1 MGKRN
6 LEALRQ
12 KHQSKFKKA
21 QTKKP
26 ADSQPS
32 FLSKWTTKEDQDIK
46 PSAGLQEAQ
55 GGAEENQAHPSGLSR
70 PKVVFPIDS
79 SSNEPSAVSSI
90 EDKNGYEAK
99 TSPQDQPVFSE
110 QLEGARQVKE
120 PLSLLS
126 QNLLELKQ
134 RELKRLISSL
144 ESLKAKK
151 QNQVLR
157 GNQASQPMSGLV
169 TEAKQTKLSPRISS
183 NELAREI
190 DKVEFKKKKL
200 GFFSKIWVMVLS
212 SLGIMAFLA
221 DAGRAWL
228 EMEKVKDKE
237 KAADISLMLDSYRK
251 DQDLKSDNRPEWI
264 AKKEEYQF
272 HISYDDVT
280 SLFSDFTSSV
290 PNLTKV
296 DEVVAKL
303 GKAESGRKTTNQNNL
318 IKTIDLNYSQAGTE
332 AKVSLSF
339 QSYFGPSETPK
350 LQSLKCAHL
359 SSAQLSNRNAQL
371 TRQDLA
377 GIENGKT
384 YQEIVSQLG
393 LPERLDWNGGILG
406 NATLSIYYR
415 LEDGQEAG
423 FSFENNKSQS
433 YQLTDS
439 SGLGNEA
446 GDAGAQ

>member
-12 KHQSKFKKA
+12 KHQSKFKKS

-26 ADSQPS
+26 ANSQPF
-32 FLSKWTTKEDQDIK
+32 FLSKWKTKGDQHIK
-46 PSAGLQEAQ
+46 SSTGLQEAQ
-55 GGAEENQAHPSGLSR
+55 GSPEENQARPSVSS
-70 PKVVFPIDS
+70 PSKVAFPIES

-90 EDKNGYEAK
+90 EDKNGYGAK
-99 TSPQDQPVFSE
+99 TSSQDQPVFSE
-110 QLEGARQVKE
+110 QLEGVQQVKE

-151 QNQVLR
+151 QNQVFR
-157 GNQASQPMSGLV
+157 GNQVSQSMSGLI

-200 GFFSKIWVMVLS
+200 GIFSKIWVVILFV
-212 SLGIMAFLA
+212 LGIIASMYDIVEQWKKNDDLK
-221 DAGRAWL
+221 R
-228 EMEKVKDKE
+228 MEE
-237 KAADISLMLDSYRK
+237 AAAISRMLDSYIK
-251 DQDLKSDNRPEWI
+251 DQDLKSANRPEWI
-264 AKKEEYQF
+264 AKKEKYQF

-290 PNLTKV
+290 PNLTTV

-303 GKAESGRKTTNQNNL
+303 GKAESGKEIDQDDP
-318 IKTIDLNYSQAGTE
+318 IKTIALDYSQGGTE

-339 QSYFGPSETPK
+339 KSHFGSSETPK
-350 LQSLKCAHL
+350 LQSLKCTHL
-359 SSAQLSNRNAQL
+359 SSAHLPNRNAQL
-371 TRQDLA
+371 TRQEFT
-377 GIENGKT
+377 GIEKGKT

-406 NATLSIYYR
+406 KATLSIYYR
-415 LEDGQEAG
+415 LADGQEVG
-423 FSFENNKSQS
+423 FSFENNNSQS
-433 YQLTDS
+433 YQLTES
-439 SGLGNEA
+439 SGLGSEA
-446 GDAGAQ
+446 GAAGAQ

>member
-26 ADSQPS
+26 ANSQSS
-32 FLSKWTTKEDQDIK
+32 FLSKWKTKEDQDIK
-46 PSAGLQEAQ
+46 PSAKLQEAQ
-55 GGAEENQAHPSGLSR
+55 EIPEENQARPSDLS
-70 PKVVFPIDS
+70 PSKAAFPIES

-90 EDKNGYEAK
+90 EVKTK
-99 TSPQDQPVFSE
+99 TSSQDQPVFPE
-110 QLEGARQVKE
+110 QLEGAQQVKE
-120 PLSLLS
+120 PLS
-126 QNLLELKQ
+126 QNLLEVEQ

-151 QNQVLR
+151 QNQVLG
-157 GNQASQPMSGLV
+157 GNQASQPVSGLV
-169 TEAKQTKLSPRISS
+169 ESKQTKLSPRISS
-183 NELAREI
+183 NELTREI
-190 DKVEFKKKKL
+190 DKVEFKKKKR
-200 GFFSKIWVMVLS
+200 GFFSKIWMMILFV
-212 SLGIMAFLA
+212 LGIIASMY
-221 DAGRAWL
+221 DIVEQWKKNDDIKR
-228 EMEKVKDKE
+228 MEE
-237 KAADISLMLDSYRK
+237 AAAISLMLDSYRK
-251 DQDLKSDNRPEWI
+251 DQDLKSANRPEWI

-290 PNLTKV
+290 PNLTTV

-303 GKAESGRKTTNQNNL
+303 GKAESGKEIDQDDP
-318 IKTIDLNYSQAGTE
+318 IKTIALDYSQAGTE

-339 QSYFGPSETPK
+339 KSHFGSSETPK

-359 SSAQLSNRNAQL
+359 SSAHLPNRNAQL
-371 TRQDLA
+371 TRQELA
-377 GIENGKT
+377 GIEKGKA
-384 YQEIVSQLG
+384 YQEIVNQLG
-393 LPERLDWNGGILG
+393 LPERLDWNGGIFG

-415 LEDGQEAG
+415 LEDGQEVG

-433 YQLTDS
+433 YQLTES

>member
-26 ADSQPS
+26 ANSQPS
-32 FLSKWTTKEDQDIK
+32 FLSKWKTKEDKHIK

-55 GGAEENQAHPSGLSR
+55 GRPEENQPRPSVSS
-70 PKVVFPIDS
+70 PSKVAFPIES
-79 SSNEPSAVSSI
+79 SSNELSAVSSI
-90 EDKNGYEAK
+90 EDKTGYGAK
-99 TSPQDQPVFSE
+99 PSPQDQPVFSE
-110 QLEGARQVKE
+110 QLEGAQQVKE

-151 QNQVLR
+151 QNQVLG
-157 GNQASQPMSGLV
+157 GNQASQPVSGLV
-169 TEAKQTKLSPRISS
+169 EPKQTKLSPRISS

-200 GFFSKIWVMVLS
+200 GIFSNIWVKVLS
-212 SLGIMAFLA
+212 SLGLMAFLA
-221 DAGRAWL
+221 NAGRAWL

-237 KAADISLMLDSYRK
+237 KAADISRMLDSYRK

-290 PNLTKV
+290 PNLTTF

-303 GKAESGRKTTNQNNL
+303 GKAESGKEMEQGDS
-318 IKTIDLNYSQAGTE
+318 IKTIALDYSQAGTE

-339 QSYFGPSETPK
+339 KSYFGPSETPK

-359 SSAQLSNRNAQL
+359 SSAHLPNRNAQL
-371 TRQDLA
+371 TRQELA
-377 GIENGKT
+377 GIEKGKT

-393 LPERLDWNGGILG
+393 LPERLDWNGGIFD

-415 LEDGQEAG
+415 LADGQEVG
-423 FSFENNKSQS
+423 FSFENNNSQS
-433 YQLTDS
+433 YQLTES

>member
-1 MGKRN
+1 M
-6 LEALRQ
+6 
-12 KHQSKFKKA
+12 
-21 QTKKP
+21 
-26 ADSQPS
+26 
-32 FLSKWTTKEDQDIK
+32 
-46 PSAGLQEAQ
+46 
-55 GGAEENQAHPSGLSR
+55 
-70 PKVVFPIDS
+70 
-79 SSNEPSAVSSI
+79 
-90 EDKNGYEAK
+90 
-99 TSPQDQPVFSE
+99 
-110 QLEGARQVKE
+110 KE

-144 ESLKAKK
+144 ESLKANK
-151 QNQVLR
+151 QNQILR

-190 DKVEFKKKKL
+190 DKVEFKKKKR

-212 SLGIMAFLA
+212 SLGIMTFLA
-221 DAGRAWL
+221 ETGMTWL

-237 KAADISLMLDSYRK
+237 KAADISFMLDSYGK

-272 HISYDDVT
+272 HITYDDIT

-303 GKAESGRKTTNQNNL
+303 GKAESGRETNQDNL

-339 QSYFGPSETPK
+339 KSYFGPSETPK
-350 LQSLKCAHL
+350 LQSLKSAHL
-359 SSAQLSNRNAQL
+359 SSAHLPNRNAQL
-371 TRQDLA
+371 TRQELA
-377 GIENGKT
+377 GIEKGKT

-393 LPERLDWNGGILG
+393 LPERLDWSGGILSYT
-406 NATLSIYYR
+406 TLSISYR
-415 LEDGQEAG
+415 LEDGQEVSY
-423 FSFENNKSQS
+423 SFEKDDTQS
-433 YQLTDS
+433 YRLKDS
-439 SGLGNEA
+439 SGLASEA
-446 GDAGAQ
+446 GEAGA

>member
-26 ADSQPS
+26 ANSQPS
-32 FLSKWTTKEDQDIK
+32 FLSKWKTKEDKHIK
-46 PSAGLQEAQ
+46 PSAGLKEVQ
-55 GGAEENQAHPSGLSR
+55 GGPKENHPR
-70 PKVVFPIDS
+70 PSVSPPSKAAFLIES
-79 SSNEPSAVSSI
+79 SSNEPSAVFSI
-90 EDKNGYEAK
+90 EDKTGYGTK
-99 TSPQDQPVFSE
+99 INYQDQPVFSE
-110 QLEGARQVKE
+110 QLEGAQQVKE

-151 QNQVLR
+151 QNQVHR
-157 GNQASQPMSGLV
+157 GNQASQPVSGLV
-169 TEAKQTKLSPRISS
+169 ESKQTKLSPRISS
-183 NELAREI
+183 NELTREI
-190 DKVEFKKKKL
+190 DKVEFKKKKR
-200 GFFSKIWVMVLS
+200 GFFSKIWMMVLS
-212 SLGIMAFLA
+212 SLGILTFLA
-221 DAGRAWL
+221 NAGRAWL

-272 HISYDDVT
+272 HITYDDVT

-290 PNLTKV
+290 PNLTTV

-303 GKAESGRKTTNQNNL
+303 GKAESGKEIDQDAP
-318 IKTIDLNYSQAGTE
+318 IKTIALDYSQAGTE

-339 QSYFGPSETPK
+339 KSHFGSSETPK
-350 LQSLKCAHL
+350 LQSLKCVHL
-359 SSAQLSNRNAQL
+359 SSAHLPNRNAQL
-371 TRQDLA
+371 THQELT
-377 GIENGKT
+377 GIEKGKT

-393 LPERLDWNGGILG
+393 LPERLDWNGRIFG

-415 LEDGQEAG
+415 LEDGQEVG

-433 YQLTDS
+433 YQLTES

>member
-26 ADSQPS
+26 ANSQSS
-32 FLSKWTTKEDQDIK
+32 FLSKWKTKEDKHIK
-46 PSAGLQEAQ
+46 PSAGLKEVQ
-55 GGAEENQAHPSGLSR
+55 GGPKENHPR
-70 PKVVFPIDS
+70 PSVSPPSKAAFPIES
-79 SSNEPSAVSSI
+79 SSNEPSAVFSI
-90 EDKNGYEAK
+90 EDKTGYGTK
-99 TSPQDQPVFSE
+99 INYQDQPVFSE
-110 QLEGARQVKE
+110 QLEGAQQVKE

-151 QNQVLR
+151 QNQILR
-157 GNQASQPMSGLV
+157 GNQDSQPVSGFV
-169 TEAKQTKLSPRISS
+169 TEPKQTKLSPRISS
-183 NELAREI
+183 NELTREV
-190 DKVEFKKKKL
+190 DKVEFKKKKR

-212 SLGIMAFLA
+212 SLGILTFLA
-221 DAGRAWL
+221 ETGKTWL

-251 DQDLKSDNRPEWI
+251 DQDLKSANRPEWI

-290 PNLTKV
+290 PNLTTV

-303 GKAESGRKTTNQNNL
+303 GKAESGRETNQDDL

-332 AKVSLSF
+332 AKVKLSF
-339 QSYFGPSETPK
+339 KSYLGPSETLK
-350 LQSLKCAHL
+350 LESLKCTHL
-359 SSAQLSNRNAQL
+359 SSAQLPNRNAQL
-371 TRQDLA
+371 TRQDLS
-377 GIENGKT
+377 GIEKGKT

-393 LPERLDWNGGILG
+393 LPERLDWHGGILSYT
-406 NATLSIYYR
+406 TLSISYR
-415 LEDGQEAG
+415 LEDGQEVS
-423 FSFENNKSQS
+423 FSFEKDDTQS
-433 YQLTDS
+433 YRLKDS
-439 SGLGNEA
+439 SGLGSEA
-446 GDAGAQ
+446 GDTGAQ

>member
-21 QTKKP
+21 QTKKS
-26 ADSQPS
+26 ADSQAS
-32 FLSKWTTKEDQDIK
+32 FLSKWKTKGDKHIK

-55 GGAEENQAHPSGLSR
+55 RGAEENQPRPSGSS
-70 PKVVFPIDS
+70 PSKVVFPIES
-79 SSNEPSAVSSI
+79 SSNELSDISSI
-90 EDKNGYEAK
+90 EDKNGYGAK
-99 TSPQDQPVFSE
+99 TSSQDQPVFSE
-110 QLEGARQVKE
+110 QLEGAQQVKE

-126 QNLLELKQ
+126 QNLLEVKQ
-134 RELKRLISSL
+134 RELKHLISSL
-144 ESLKAKK
+144 ESLKDKK
-151 QNQVLR
+151 QNQDLG
-157 GNQASQPMSGLV
+157 GNQASQPVSDLV
-169 TEAKQTKLSPRISS
+169 EPKQTKLSPRISS
-183 NELAREI
+183 NELTREI

-272 HISYDDVT
+272 HTSYDDVT

-290 PNLTKV
+290 PNLTTV

-303 GKAESGRKTTNQNNL
+303 GKAESGKEIDQDDP
-318 IKTIDLNYSQAGTE
+318 IKTIALDYSQAGTE

-339 QSYFGPSETPK
+339 KSHFGSSETPK

-359 SSAQLSNRNAQL
+359 SSAHLPNRNAQL
-371 TRQDLA
+371 TRQELT
-377 GIENGKT
+377 GIEKGKT

-393 LPERLDWNGGILG
+393 LPERLDWNGGIFG

-415 LEDGQEAG
+415 LEDGQEVG

-433 YQLTDS
+433 YQLTES
-439 SGLGNEA
+439 SGLGNKA

>member
-32 FLSKWTTKEDQDIK
+32 FLSKWKTKGDKHIK

-55 GGAEENQAHPSGLSR
+55 GGAEENQARSSVWSPS
-70 PKVVFPIDS
+70 KVVFPIES
-79 SSNEPSAVSSI
+79 SSNELSDISSI
-90 EDKNGYEAK
+90 EDKNGYGTK
-99 TSPQDQPVFSE
+99 INSQDQPVFSE
-110 QLEGARQVKE
+110 QLEGAQQVKE

-126 QNLLELKQ
+126 KNLLELKQ

-151 QNQVLR
+151 QNQLLR
-157 GNQASQPMSGLV
+157 GNQAIQPMSGLV

-200 GFFSKIWVMVLS
+200 GFFSKIWVKVLS

-251 DQDLKSDNRPEWI
+251 DQDLKSANRPEWI

-272 HISYDDVT
+272 HISYYDVT

-290 PNLTKV
+290 PNLTTV

-303 GKAESGRKTTNQNNL
+303 GKAESGKEIDQDDP
-318 IKTIDLNYSQAGTE
+318 IKTIALDYSQEGTG

-339 QSYFGPSETPK
+339 KSHFGSSETPK

-359 SSAQLSNRNAQL
+359 SSAHLPNRNAQL
-371 TRQDLA
+371 TRQELA
-377 GIENGKT
+377 GIEKGKT

-393 LPERLDWNGGILG
+393 LPERLDWNGGIFG

-415 LEDGQEAG
+415 LEGGQEVG

-433 YQLTDS
+433 YQLTES
-439 SGLGNEA
+439 SGLGSEA

>member
-21 QTKKP
+21 QTKKK
-26 ADSQPS
+26 ADNQPS
-32 FLSKWTTKEDQDIK
+32 FLSKWKTKEDQDIK
-46 PSAGLQEAQ
+46 PSARLKEAQ
-55 GGAEENQAHPSGLSR
+55 GGSKENQARPSVSS
-70 PKVVFPIDS
+70 PSKVAFPIES

-90 EDKNGYEAK
+90 EDKNGYGAK
-99 TSPQDQPVFSE
+99 TSSQDQPVFSE
-110 QLEGARQVKE
+110 QLAGAQQVKE

-151 QNQVLR
+151 QNQVFR
-157 GNQASQPMSGLV
+157 GNQASQSMSGLI

-200 GFFSKIWVMVLS
+200 GIFSKIWVMVLS
-212 SLGIMAFLA
+212 SLGILTFLA
-221 DAGRAWL
+221 EAGKTWL

-237 KAADISLMLDSYRK
+237 KAAAISRMLDSYGK

-272 HISYDDVT
+272 HITYDDIT

-290 PNLTKV
+290 PNLTTV

-303 GKAESGRKTTNQNNL
+303 GKAESGKEMEQDDL
-318 IKTIDLNYSQAGTE
+318 IKTIALDYSQAGTE
-332 AKVSLSF
+332 AKVNLSF
-339 QSYFGPSETPK
+339 KSYFGPSETPK

-359 SSAQLSNRNAQL
+359 SSAHLPNRNAQL
-371 TRQDLA
+371 TRQELA
-377 GIENGKT
+377 GIEKGKT

-393 LPERLDWNGGILG
+393 LPERLDWHGGILG

-415 LEDGQEAG
+415 LEDGQEVG
-423 FSFENNKSQS
+423 LSFENNKSQN
-433 YQLTDS
+433 YQLTES
-439 SGLGNEA
+439 SGLESEA
-446 GDAGAQ
+446 GAAGAQ

>member
-26 ADSQPS
+26 ANSQSS
-32 FLSKWTTKEDQDIK
+32 FLSKWKTKEDKHIK
-46 PSAGLQEAQ
+46 PSAGLKEVQ
-55 GGAEENQAHPSGLSR
+55 GGPKENHPR
-70 PKVVFPIDS
+70 PSVSSPSKAAFPIES

-90 EDKNGYEAK
+90 EDKTGYGTK
-99 TSPQDQPVFSE
+99 INYQDQPVFSE
-110 QLEGARQVKE
+110 QLEGAQQVKE
-120 PLSLLS
+120 PLS
-126 QNLLELKQ
+126 QNLLEVEQ

-151 QNQVLR
+151 QNQVLG
-157 GNQASQPMSGLV
+157 GNQASQPVSGLV
-169 TEAKQTKLSPRISS
+169 EPKQTKLSPRISS

-200 GFFSKIWVMVLS
+200 GFFSKIWVVILFV
-212 SLGIMAFLA
+212 LGIIASMYDIVEQWKKNA
-221 DAGRAWL
+221 DLKR
-228 EMEKVKDKE
+228 MEE
-237 KAADISLMLDSYRK
+237 AAAISRMLDSYGK
-251 DQDLKSDNRPEWI
+251 DQDLKSANRPEWI

-280 SLFSDFTSSV
+280 ALFSDFTSSV
-290 PNLTKV
+290 PNLTTV

-303 GKAESGRKTTNQNNL
+303 GKAESGKEIDQDDP
-318 IKTIDLNYSQAGTE
+318 IKTIALDYSQAGTE

-339 QSYFGPSETPK
+339 KSYFGSSETPK

-359 SSAQLSNRNAQL
+359 SSAHLPNRNAQL
-371 TRQDLA
+371 TRQELT
-377 GIENGKT
+377 GIEKGKT

-393 LPERLDWNGGILG
+393 LPERLDWNGGIFG
-406 NATLSIYYR
+406 NAALSIYYR
-415 LEDGQEAG
+415 LEDGQEVG

-433 YQLTDS
+433 YQLTES

-446 GDAGAQ
+446 GDAGAH

>member
-26 ADSQPS
+26 ANSQPS
-32 FLSKWTTKEDQDIK
+32 FLSKWKTKEDQDIK
-46 PSAGLQEAQ
+46 PSAKLKEAQ
-55 GGAEENQAHPSGLSR
+55 RGTEENQAHPSGLSR
-70 PKVVFPIDS
+70 PTVVFPIES

-90 EDKNGYEAK
+90 EDKNGYGAK
-99 TSPQDQPVFSE
+99 TSSQDQPVFSE
-110 QLEGARQVKE
+110 QLEGAQQVKE

-126 QNLLELKQ
+126 QNLLEVKQ
-134 RELKRLISSL
+134 RELKHLISSL

-151 QNQVLR
+151 QNQILR
-157 GNQASQPMSGLV
+157 GNQTSQPMSGLV
-169 TEAKQTKLSPRISS
+169 MEAKQTKLSPRINS

-212 SLGIMAFLA
+212 SLGIMTFLA
-221 DAGRAWL
+221 ETGITWL

-272 HISYDDVT
+272 HITYDDIT
-280 SLFSDFTSSV
+280 SLFSDFTLSV

-303 GKAESGRKTTNQNNL
+303 GKAESGKEIDQDDP
-318 IKTIDLNYSQAGTE
+318 IKTIALDYSQVGTE
-332 AKVSLSF
+332 AKVSVSF
-339 QSYFGPSETPK
+339 KSHFGSSETPK
-350 LQSLKCAHL
+350 LQSLKCTHL
-359 SSAQLSNRNAQL
+359 SSAQLPNRNAQL
-371 TRQDLA
+371 TRQDLS

-415 LEDGQEAG
+415 LEDGQEVG

-433 YQLTDS
+433 YQLTES
-439 SGLGNEA
+439 SGLESEA
-446 GDAGAQ
+446 GEAGA

>member
-26 ADSQPS
+26 ASSQPS
-32 FLSKWTTKEDQDIK
+32 FLSKWKTKGDKHIK

-55 GGAEENQAHPSGLSR
+55 GGAEENQTRPSGSS
-70 PKVVFPIDS
+70 PSKVVFPIES
-79 SSNEPSAVSSI
+79 SSNESSAVSSI
-90 EDKNGYEAK
+90 EDKTGYGAK
-99 TSPQDQPVFSE
+99 PSSQDQPVFSE
-110 QLEGARQVKE
+110 QLEGAQQVKE

-151 QNQVLR
+151 QNQILR
-157 GNQASQPMSGLV
+157 GNQASQPISGLV
-169 TEAKQTKLSPRISS
+169 EPKQAKLSPRKSA

-212 SLGIMAFLA
+212 SLGIMTFLA
-221 DAGRAWL
+221 ETGMTWL

-272 HISYDDVT
+272 HISYDDIT

-303 GKAESGRKTTNQNNL
+303 GKAESGRETNQDDL
-318 IKTIDLNYSQAGTE
+318 IKTIDLNYSQAGIE
-332 AKVSLSF
+332 AKVNLSF
-339 QSYFGPSETPK
+339 KSYLGPSETFK
-350 LQSLKCAHL
+350 LESLKCTHL
-359 SSAQLSNRNAQL
+359 SSTQLPNRNAQL
-371 TRQDLA
+371 TRQELA
-377 GIENGKT
+377 GIEKGKT

-415 LEDGQEAG
+415 LEDGTEIG

-433 YQLTDS
+433 YQLTES

-446 GDAGAQ
+446 RDAGAH

>member
-26 ADSQPS
+26 ANSQPS
-32 FLSKWTTKEDQDIK
+32 FLSKWKTKEDKHIK
-46 PSAGLQEAQ
+46 PSAGLKEVQ
-55 GGAEENQAHPSGLSR
+55 GGPKENHPR
-70 PKVVFPIDS
+70 PSVSPPSKAAFPIES
-79 SSNEPSAVSSI
+79 SSNELSAVSSI
-90 EDKNGYEAK
+90 EDKTGYGAK
-99 TSPQDQPVFSE
+99 PSPQDQPVFSE
-110 QLEGARQVKE
+110 QLEGAQQVKE

-144 ESLKAKK
+144 ESLKANK
-151 QNQVLR
+151 QNQVLG
-157 GNQASQPMSGLV
+157 GNQASQPVSGLV
-169 TEAKQTKLSPRISS
+169 EPKQTKLSPRISA

-200 GFFSKIWVMVLS
+200 GIFSKIRVMLLS

-221 DAGRAWL
+221 QTGKTWL
-228 EMEKVKDKE
+228 EMEKARDKE
-237 KAADISLMLDSYRK
+237 KAAAISRMLDSYGK
-251 DQDLKSDNRPEWI
+251 NQDLKSANRPEWI

-290 PNLTKV
+290 PNLTTV

-303 GKAESGRKTTNQNNL
+303 GKAESGRETNQDDL

-332 AKVSLSF
+332 AKVNLSF
-339 QSYFGPSETPK
+339 KSYLGPSETLK
-350 LQSLKCAHL
+350 LESLKCTHL
-359 SSAQLSNRNAQL
+359 SSAHLPNRNAQL
-371 TRQDLA
+371 TRQELA
-377 GIENGKT
+377 GIEKGKT

-415 LEDGQEAG
+415 LEDGQEVG

-433 YQLTDS
+433 YQLTES

-446 GDAGAQ
+446 GDAGAH

>member
-21 QTKKP
+21 QTKKK
-26 ADSQPS
+26 ADNQPS
-32 FLSKWTTKEDQDIK
+32 FLSKWKTKEDQDIK
-46 PSAGLQEAQ
+46 PSARLKEAQ
-55 GGAEENQAHPSGLSR
+55 GGSKENQARPSVSS
-70 PKVVFPIDS
+70 PSKAAFPIES
-79 SSNEPSAVSSI
+79 SSNELSAVFSI
-90 EDKNGYEAK
+90 EVKTK
-99 TSPQDQPVFSE
+99 TSSQDQPVFPE
-110 QLEGARQVKE
+110 QLEGAQQVKE
-120 PLSLLS
+120 PLS
-126 QNLLELKQ
+126 QNLLEVEQ

-151 QNQVLR
+151 QNQVLG
-157 GNQASQPMSGLV
+157 GNQASQPMSSLV
-169 TEAKQTKLSPRISS
+169 IEPKQTKLSPRISS

-212 SLGIMAFLA
+212 SLGILTFLA
-221 DAGRAWL
+221 EAGKTWL

-237 KAADISLMLDSYRK
+237 KAAAISRMLDSYGK

-290 PNLTKV
+290 PNLTTV

-303 GKAESGRKTTNQNNL
+303 GKAESGKEMEQDDL
-318 IKTIDLNYSQAGTE
+318 IKTIALDYSQAGTE
-332 AKVSLSF
+332 AKVKLSF
-339 QSYFGPSETPK
+339 KSYLGPSETLK
-350 LQSLKCAHL
+350 LESLKCTHL
-359 SSAQLSNRNAQL
+359 SSAHLPNRNAQL
-371 TRQDLA
+371 TRQDLS
-377 GIENGKT
+377 GIEKGKT

-393 LPERLDWNGGILG
+393 LPERLDWNGGIFG

-415 LEDGQEAG
+415 LEDGQEVG

>member
-12 KHQSKFKKA
+12 KHQSKFKKS

-26 ADSQPS
+26 ANSQPF
-32 FLSKWTTKEDQDIK
+32 FLSKWKTKGDQHIK
-46 PSAGLQEAQ
+46 SSTGLQEAQ
-55 GGAEENQAHPSGLSR
+55 GSPEENQARPSVSS
-70 PKVVFPIDS
+70 PSKVAFPIES

-90 EDKNGYEAK
+90 EDKNGYGAK
-99 TSPQDQPVFSE
+99 TSSQDQPVFSE
-110 QLEGARQVKE
+110 QLEGVQQVKE

-151 QNQVLR
+151 QNQVFR
-157 GNQASQPMSGLV
+157 GNQVSQSMSGLI

-200 GFFSKIWVMVLS
+200 GIFSKIWMVILFV
-212 SLGIMAFLA
+212 LGIIASMYSIVEQWKKNA
-221 DAGRAWL
+221 DLKR
-228 EMEKVKDKE
+228 MEE
-237 KAADISLMLDSYRK
+237 AAAISRMLDSYGK

-272 HISYDDVT
+272 HITYDDIT

-303 GKAESGRKTTNQNNL
+303 GKAESGRETNQDDL

-332 AKVSLSF
+332 AKVNLSF
-339 QSYFGPSETPK
+339 KSYLGPSETLK
-350 LQSLKCAHL
+350 LESLKCTHL
-359 SSAQLSNRNAQL
+359 SSAQLPNRNAQL
-371 TRQDLA
+371 TRQDLS
-377 GIENGKT
+377 GIEKGKT

-393 LPERLDWNGGILG
+393 LPERLDWHGGILSYT
-406 NATLSIYYR
+406 TLSISYR
-415 LEDGQEAG
+415 LEDGQEVS
-423 FSFENNKSQS
+423 FSFENNKSQN
-433 YQLTDS
+433 YQLTES
-439 SGLGNEA
+439 SGLESEA
-446 GDAGAQ
+446 GAAGTQ

>member
-26 ADSQPS
+26 ANSQPS
-32 FLSKWTTKEDQDIK
+32 FLSKWKTKEDKHIK

-55 GGAEENQAHPSGLSR
+55 GRPEENQPRPSVSS
-70 PKVVFPIDS
+70 PSKVAFPIES
-79 SSNEPSAVSSI
+79 SSNELSAVSSI
-90 EDKNGYEAK
+90 EDKTGYGAK
-99 TSPQDQPVFSE
+99 PSPQDQPVFSE
-110 QLEGARQVKE
+110 QLEGAQQVKE

-151 QNQVLR
+151 QNQVLG
-157 GNQASQPMSGLV
+157 GNQAIQPVSGLV
-169 TEAKQTKLSPRISS
+169 EPKQTKLSPRISS

-200 GFFSKIWVMVLS
+200 GIFSKIWVVILFV
-212 SLGIMAFLA
+212 LGIIASMYDIVEQWKKNDDLK
-221 DAGRAWL
+221 R
-228 EMEKVKDKE
+228 MEE
-237 KAADISLMLDSYRK
+237 AAAISRMLDSYIK
-251 DQDLKSDNRPEWI
+251 DQDLKSANRPEWI
-264 AKKEEYQF
+264 AKKEKYQF

-290 PNLTKV
+290 PNLTTV

-303 GKAESGRKTTNQNNL
+303 GKAESGKEIDQDDP
-318 IKTIDLNYSQAGTE
+318 IKTIDLDYSQAGTE

-339 QSYFGPSETPK
+339 KSHFGSSETPK

-359 SSAQLSNRNAQL
+359 SSAHLPNRNAQL
-371 TRQDLA
+371 TRQELT
-377 GIENGKT
+377 GIEKGKT

-393 LPERLDWNGGILG
+393 LPERLDWNGGIFG

-415 LEDGQEAG
+415 LEDGQEVG

-433 YQLTDS
+433 YQLTES

-446 GDAGAQ
+446 GDTGAQ

>member
-26 ADSQPS
+26 ANNQLS
-32 FLSKWTTKEDQDIK
+32 FLSKWKSKGDQDIK
-46 PSAGLQEAQ
+46 PSAGLKEAQ
-55 GGAEENQAHPSGLSR
+55 GGPKENQSR
-70 PKVVFPIDS
+70 PSVSSPSKAAFPIES

-90 EDKNGYEAK
+90 EDKTGYGAK
-99 TSPQDQPVFSE
+99 TSSQDQLVFSE
-110 QLEGARQVKE
+110 RLEGAQQVKE

-126 QNLLELKQ
+126 QNLLEVKQ
-134 RELKRLISSL
+134 RELKHLISSL

-151 QNQVLR
+151 QNQILG
-157 GNQASQPMSGLV
+157 GNQASQPVSGFV
-169 TEAKQTKLSPRISS
+169 EPKQTKLSPRISS

-200 GFFSKIWVMVLS
+200 GFFSKIWVKVLS

-221 DAGRAWL
+221 NAGITWL

-237 KAADISLMLDSYRK
+237 KAADISFMLDSYGK
-251 DQDLKSDNRPEWI
+251 DQDLKSANRPEWI

-272 HISYDDVT
+272 HITYDDIT

-303 GKAESGRKTTNQNNL
+303 GKAESGRETNQDDL

-332 AKVSLSF
+332 AKVNLSF
-339 QSYFGPSETPK
+339 KSYLGPSETLK
-350 LQSLKCAHL
+350 LESLKCTHL
-359 SSAQLSNRNAQL
+359 SSAQLPNRNAQL
-371 TRQDLA
+371 TRQDLS
-377 GIENGKT
+377 GIEKGKT

-393 LPERLDWNGGILG
+393 LPERLDWHGGILSYT
-406 NATLSIYYR
+406 TLSISYR
-415 LEDGQEAG
+415 LEDGQEVS
-423 FSFENNKSQS
+423 FSFEKDDTQS
-433 YQLTDS
+433 YRLKDS

>member
-26 ADSQPS
+26 ANSQSS
-32 FLSKWTTKEDQDIK
+32 FLSKWKTKEDQYIK
-46 PSAGLQEAQ
+46 PSAKLQEAQ
-55 GGAEENQAHPSGLSR
+55 RGAEENQPRPSGSS
-70 PKVVFPIDS
+70 PSKVVFPIES
-79 SSNEPSAVSSI
+79 SSNELSDISSI
-90 EDKNGYEAK
+90 EDKTGYGAK
-99 TSPQDQPVFSE
+99 PSSQDQPVFSE
-110 QLEGARQVKE
+110 QLEGAQQVKE

-126 QNLLELKQ
+126 PHLLELKQ

-183 NELAREI
+183 NELARET
-190 DKVEFKKKKL
+190 DKVEFRKKKR
-200 GFFSKIWVMVLS
+200 GIFSKIRVMLLS
-212 SLGIMAFLA
+212 SLGIIASMYSIVEQWKKN
-221 DAGRAWL
+221 DDIKR
-228 EMEKVKDKE
+228 MEE
-237 KAADISLMLDSYRK
+237 AAAISRMLDSYGK

-272 HISYDDVT
+272 HITYDDIT

-303 GKAESGRKTTNQNNL
+303 GKAESGRETNQDDL

-332 AKVSLSF
+332 AKVNLSF
-339 QSYFGPSETPK
+339 KSYLGPSETLK
-350 LQSLKCAHL
+350 LESLKCTHL
-359 SSAQLSNRNAQL
+359 SSAQLPNRNAQL
-371 TRQDLA
+371 TRQDLS
-377 GIENGKT
+377 GIEKGKT

-393 LPERLDWNGGILG
+393 LPERLDWHGGILSYT
-406 NATLSIYYR
+406 TLSISYR
-415 LEDGQEAG
+415 LEDGQEVS
-423 FSFENNKSQS
+423 FSFEKDDTQS
-433 YQLTDS
+433 YRLKDS
-439 SGLGNEA
+439 SGLASEA
-446 GDAGAQ
+446 GDAGAR

>member
-26 ADSQPS
+26 ANSQSS
-32 FLSKWTTKEDQDIK
+32 FLSKWKTKEDKHIK
-46 PSAGLQEAQ
+46 PSAGLKEVQ
-55 GGAEENQAHPSGLSR
+55 GGPKENHPR
-70 PKVVFPIDS
+70 PSVSSPSKVVFPIES
-79 SSNEPSAVSSI
+79 SGNEPSAVSSI
-90 EDKNGYEAK
+90 EDKTGYGAK
-99 TSPQDQPVFSE
+99 PSPQDQSVFSE
-110 QLEGARQVKE
+110 QLAGAQQVKE

-151 QNQVLR
+151 QNQVLG
-157 GNQASQPMSGLV
+157 GNQASQPVSGLV
-169 TEAKQTKLSPRISS
+169 EPKQTKLSPRISS

-200 GFFSKIWVMVLS
+200 GIFSKIRVMLLS

-221 DAGRAWL
+221 QTGKTWL

-237 KAADISLMLDSYRK
+237 KAAAISRMLDSYMK

-290 PNLTKV
+290 PNLTTV

-303 GKAESGRKTTNQNNL
+303 GKAESGKEMEQDDL
-318 IKTIDLNYSQAGTE
+318 IKTIALDYSQAGTE

-339 QSYFGPSETPK
+339 KSHFGSSETPK

-359 SSAQLSNRNAQL
+359 SSAHLPNRNSQL
-371 TRQDLA
+371 TRQELA
-377 GIENGKT
+377 GIEKGKT

-415 LEDGQEAG
+415 LEDGQEVG

>member
-26 ADSQPS
+26 ANIQPS
-32 FLSKWTTKEDQDIK
+32 FLSKWKTKEEQDIK

-55 GGAEENQAHPSGLSR
+55 GGAEENQARPSVSSR

-90 EDKNGYEAK
+90 ENKNGYEAK

-110 QLEGARQVKE
+110 QLEGAQQVKE

-151 QNQVLR
+151 QNQVLG
-157 GNQASQPMSGLV
+157 GNQASQPVSGLV
-169 TEAKQTKLSPRISS
+169 EPKQTKLSPRISS

-200 GFFSKIWVMVLS
+200 GIFSKIWVVILFV
-212 SLGIMAFLA
+212 LGIIASMYDIVEQWKKNDDLK
-221 DAGRAWL
+221 R
-228 EMEKVKDKE
+228 MEE
-237 KAADISLMLDSYRK
+237 AAAISRMLDSYIK
-251 DQDLKSDNRPEWI
+251 DQDLKSANRPEWI
-264 AKKEEYQF
+264 AKKEKYQF

-290 PNLTKV
+290 PNLTTV

-303 GKAESGRKTTNQNNL
+303 GKAESGKEIDQDDP
-318 IKTIDLNYSQAGTE
+318 IKTIDLDYSQAGTE

-339 QSYFGPSETPK
+339 KSHFGSSETPK

-359 SSAQLSNRNAQL
+359 SSAHLPNRNAQL
-371 TRQDLA
+371 TRQELT
-377 GIENGKT
+377 GIEKGKT

-393 LPERLDWNGGILG
+393 LPERLDWNGGIFG

-415 LEDGQEAG
+415 LEDGQEVG

-433 YQLTDS
+433 YQLTES

-446 GDAGAQ
+446 GDTGAQ

>member
-26 ADSQPS
+26 ANSQSS
-32 FLSKWTTKEDQDIK
+32 FLSKWKTKEDKHIK
-46 PSAGLQEAQ
+46 PSAGLKEVQ
-55 GGAEENQAHPSGLSR
+55 GGPKENHPR
-70 PKVVFPIDS
+70 PSVSSPSKVVFPIES
-79 SSNEPSAVSSI
+79 SGNEPSAVSSI
-90 EDKNGYEAK
+90 EDKTGYGAK
-99 TSPQDQPVFSE
+99 PSSQDQPVFSE
-110 QLEGARQVKE
+110 QLEGAQQVKE

-151 QNQVLR
+151 QNQVLG
-157 GNQASQPMSGLV
+157 GNQASQPVSGLV
-169 TEAKQTKLSPRISS
+169 EPKQTKLSPRISS

-200 GFFSKIWVMVLS
+200 GIFSKIWVVILFV
-212 SLGIMAFLA
+212 LGIIASMYDIVEQWKKNDDLK
-221 DAGRAWL
+221 R
-228 EMEKVKDKE
+228 MEE
-237 KAADISLMLDSYRK
+237 AAAISRMLDSYIK
-251 DQDLKSDNRPEWI
+251 DQDLKSANRPEWI
-264 AKKEEYQF
+264 AKKEKYQF

-290 PNLTKV
+290 PNLTTV

-303 GKAESGRKTTNQNNL
+303 GKAESGKEIDQDDP
-318 IKTIDLNYSQAGTE
+318 IKTIDLDYSQAGTE

-339 QSYFGPSETPK
+339 KSHFGSSETPK

-359 SSAQLSNRNAQL
+359 SSAHLPNRNAQL
-371 TRQDLA
+371 TRQELT
-377 GIENGKT
+377 GIEKGKT

-393 LPERLDWNGGILG
+393 LPERLDWNGGIFG

-415 LEDGQEAG
+415 LEDGQEVG

-433 YQLTDS
+433 YQLTES

-446 GDAGAQ
+446 GDTGAQ

>member
-26 ADSQPS
+26 ANSQSS
-32 FLSKWTTKEDQDIK
+32 FLSKWKTKEDQYIK
-46 PSAGLQEAQ
+46 PSAKLQEAQ
-55 GGAEENQAHPSGLSR
+55 RGAEENQPRPSGSS
-70 PKVVFPIDS
+70 PSKVVFPIES
-79 SSNEPSAVSSI
+79 SSNELSDISSI
-90 EDKNGYEAK
+90 EDKTGYGAK
-99 TSPQDQPVFSE
+99 PSSQDQPVFSE
-110 QLEGARQVKE
+110 QLEGAQQVKE

-183 NELAREI
+183 NELARET
-190 DKVEFKKKKL
+190 DKVEFRKKKR
-200 GFFSKIWVMVLS
+200 GIFSKIRVMLLS
-212 SLGIMAFLA
+212 SLGIIASMYSIVEQWKKN
-221 DAGRAWL
+221 DDIKR
-228 EMEKVKDKE
+228 MEE
-237 KAADISLMLDSYRK
+237 AAAISRMLDSYGK

-272 HISYDDVT
+272 HITYDDIT

-303 GKAESGRKTTNQNNL
+303 GKAESGRETNQDDL

-332 AKVSLSF
+332 AKVNLSF
-339 QSYFGPSETPK
+339 KSYLGPSETLK
-350 LQSLKCAHL
+350 LESLKCTHL
-359 SSAQLSNRNAQL
+359 SSAQLPNRNTQL
-371 TRQDLA
+371 TRQDLS
-377 GIENGKT
+377 GIEKGKT

-393 LPERLDWNGGILG
+393 LPERLDWHGGILSYT
-406 NATLSIYYR
+406 TLSISYR
-415 LEDGQEAG
+415 LEDGQEVS
-423 FSFENNKSQS
+423 FSFEKDDTQS
-433 YQLTDS
+433 YRLKDS
-439 SGLGNEA
+439 SGLASEA
-446 GDAGAQ
+446 GEASAQ

>member
-26 ADSQPS
+26 ANSQSS
-32 FLSKWTTKEDQDIK
+32 FLSKWKTKEDQYIK
-46 PSAGLQEAQ
+46 PSAKLQEAQ
-55 GGAEENQAHPSGLSR
+55 RGAEENQPRPSGSS
-70 PKVVFPIDS
+70 PSKVVFPIES
-79 SSNEPSAVSSI
+79 SSNELSDISSI
-90 EDKNGYEAK
+90 EDKTGYGAK
-99 TSPQDQPVFSE
+99 PSSQDQPVFSE
-110 QLEGARQVKE
+110 QLEGAQQVKE

-126 QNLLELKQ
+126 QNLLEVKQ
-134 RELKRLISSL
+134 RELKHLISSL
-144 ESLKAKK
+144 ESLKDKK
-151 QNQVLR
+151 QNQDLG
-157 GNQASQPMSGLV
+157 GNQASQSVSGFV
-169 TEAKQTKLSPRISS
+169 EPKQTKLSPRIGS

-200 GFFSKIWVMVLS
+200 GIFSKIRVILLS

-221 DAGRAWL
+221 QTGKTWL
-228 EMEKVKDKE
+228 EMEKARDKE
-237 KAADISLMLDSYRK
+237 KAAAISRMLDSYGK
-251 DQDLKSDNRPEWI
+251 NQDLKSANRPEWI

-272 HISYDDVT
+272 HVTYDDIT

-303 GKAESGRKTTNQNNL
+303 GKAESGRETNQDDL
-318 IKTIDLNYSQAGTE
+318 IKTIDLNYSQEGTE
-332 AKVSLSF
+332 AKVNLSF
-339 QSYFGPSETPK
+339 KSYLGPSETPK
-350 LQSLKCAHL
+350 LESLKCTHL
-359 SSAQLSNRNAQL
+359 SSTQLPNRNAQL
-371 TRQDLA
+371 TRQELT
-377 GIENGKT
+377 GIEKGRT

-415 LEDGQEAG
+415 LEDGQEVG
-423 FSFENNKSQS
+423 FSFKNKNSQS
-433 YQLTDS
+433 YQLTER

>member
-26 ADSQPS
+26 ANSQSS
-32 FLSKWTTKEDQDIK
+32 FLSKWKTKEDKHIK
-46 PSAGLQEAQ
+46 PSAGLKEVQ
-55 GGAEENQAHPSGLSR
+55 GGPKENHPR
-70 PKVVFPIDS
+70 PSVSSPSKVAFPIES
-79 SSNEPSAVSSI
+79 SSNELSAVSSI
-90 EDKNGYEAK
+90 EDKTGYGAK
-99 TSPQDQPVFSE
+99 PSPQDQPVFSE
-110 QLEGARQVKE
+110 QLEGAQQVKE

-151 QNQVLR
+151 QNQVLG
-157 GNQASQPMSGLV
+157 GNQASQPVSGLV
-169 TEAKQTKLSPRISS
+169 EPKQTKLSPRISS

-200 GFFSKIWVMVLS
+200 GIFSKIWVVILFV
-212 SLGIMAFLA
+212 LGIIASMYDIVEQWKKNDDLK
-221 DAGRAWL
+221 R
-228 EMEKVKDKE
+228 MEE
-237 KAADISLMLDSYRK
+237 AAAISRMLDSYIK
-251 DQDLKSDNRPEWI
+251 DQDLKSANRPEWI
-264 AKKEEYQF
+264 AKKEKYQF

-290 PNLTKV
+290 PNLTTV

-303 GKAESGRKTTNQNNL
+303 GKAESGKEIDQDDP
-318 IKTIDLNYSQAGTE
+318 IKTIDLDYSQAGTE

-339 QSYFGPSETPK
+339 KSHFGSSETPK

-359 SSAQLSNRNAQL
+359 SSAHLPNRNAQL
-371 TRQDLA
+371 TRQELT
-377 GIENGKT
+377 GIEKGKT

-393 LPERLDWNGGILG
+393 LPERLDWNGGIFG

-415 LEDGQEAG
+415 LEDGQEVG

-433 YQLTDS
+433 YQLTES

-446 GDAGAQ
+446 GDTGAQ

>member
-26 ADSQPS
+26 ANIQPS
-32 FLSKWTTKEDQDIK
+32 FLSKWKTKEEQDIK

-55 GGAEENQAHPSGLSR
+55 GGAEENQARPSVSSR

-90 EDKNGYEAK
+90 ENKNGYEAK
-99 TSPQDQPVFSE
+99 TSPQDQPVSSE
-110 QLEGARQVKE
+110 QLAGVQQVKE

-151 QNQVLR
+151 QNQLLR
-157 GNQASQPMSGLV
+157 GNQAIQPMSGLV

-190 DKVEFKKKKL
+190 DKVEFKKKKR
-200 GFFSKIWVMVLS
+200 GIFSKIWVAILFV
-212 SLGIMAFLA
+212 LGIIASKYDIVEQWKKNDDLK
-221 DAGRAWL
+221 R
-228 EMEKVKDKE
+228 MEE
-237 KAADISLMLDSYRK
+237 AAAISRMLDSYDK
-251 DQDLKSDNRPEWI
+251 NQDLKSANRPEWI

-272 HISYDDVT
+272 HITYDDVT

-303 GKAESGRKTTNQNNL
+303 GKAESGRETNQDDL
-318 IKTIDLNYSQAGTE
+318 IKTTDLNYSQAGTE
-332 AKVSLSF
+332 AKVNLSF
-339 QSYFGPSETPK
+339 KSYLGPSETLK
-350 LQSLKCAHL
+350 LESLKCTHL
-359 SSAQLSNRNAQL
+359 SSAQLPNRNAQL
-371 TRQDLA
+371 TRQDLS
-377 GIENGKT
+377 GIEKGKT

-393 LPERLDWNGGILG
+393 LPERLDWHGGILSYT
-406 NATLSIYYR
+406 TLSISYR
-415 LEDGQEAG
+415 LEDGQEVS
-423 FSFENNKSQS
+423 FSFEKDDTQS
-433 YQLTDS
+433 YRLKDS
-439 SGLGNEA
+439 SGLASEA
-446 GDAGAQ
+446 GAAGTQ

>member
-21 QTKKP
+21 QTKKK
-26 ADSQPS
+26 ADNQPS
-32 FLSKWTTKEDQDIK
+32 FLSKWKTKEDQDIK
-46 PSAGLQEAQ
+46 PSARLKEAQ
-55 GGAEENQAHPSGLSR
+55 GGSKENQARPSVSS
-70 PKVVFPIDS
+70 PSKVAFPIES
-79 SSNEPSAVSSI
+79 SSNELSAVSSI
-90 EDKNGYEAK
+90 EDKTGYGAK
-99 TSPQDQPVFSE
+99 PSPQDQPVFSE
-110 QLEGARQVKE
+110 QLEGAQQVKE

-126 QNLLELKQ
+126 QNLLEVEQ

-151 QNQVLR
+151 QNQVLG
-157 GNQASQPMSGLV
+157 GNQASQPVSGLV
-169 TEAKQTKLSPRISS
+169 EPKQTKLSPRISS
-183 NELAREI
+183 NELTREV

-212 SLGIMAFLA
+212 SLGILTFLA
-221 DAGRAWL
+221 EAGKTWL

-251 DQDLKSDNRPEWI
+251 DQDLKSANRPEWI

-290 PNLTKV
+290 PNLTTV

-303 GKAESGRKTTNQNNL
+303 GKAESGKEIDQDDP
-318 IKTIDLNYSQAGTE
+318 IKTIALDYSQAGTE

-339 QSYFGPSETPK
+339 KSHFGSSETPK

-359 SSAQLSNRNAQL
+359 SSAHLPNRNAQL
-371 TRQDLA
+371 TRQELA
-377 GIENGKT
+377 GIEKGKA
-384 YQEIVSQLG
+384 YQEIVNQLG
-393 LPERLDWNGGILG
+393 LPERLDWNGGIFG

-415 LEDGQEAG
+415 LEDGQEVG

-433 YQLTDS
+433 YQLTES

>member
-26 ADSQPS
+26 ANSQSS
-32 FLSKWTTKEDQDIK
+32 FLSKWKTKEDKHIK
-46 PSAGLQEAQ
+46 SSTGLQEAQ
-55 GGAEENQAHPSGLSR
+55 GSPEENQARPSVSS
-70 PKVVFPIDS
+70 PSKVAFPIES
-79 SSNEPSAVSSI
+79 SSNESSAVSSI
-90 EDKNGYEAK
+90 EDKTGYEAK
-99 TSPQDQPVFSE
+99 PNSQDQPVFSE
-110 QLEGARQVKE
+110 QLEGAQQGKE

-151 QNQVLR
+151 QNQDLG
-157 GNQASQPMSGLV
+157 GNQASQPMSSLV
-169 TEAKQTKLSPRISS
+169 IEPKQTKLSPRISS

-200 GFFSKIWVMVLS
+200 GFFSKIWMVILFV
-212 SLGIMAFLA
+212 LGIIASMYSIVEQWKKNA
-221 DAGRAWL
+221 DLKR
-228 EMEKVKDKE
+228 MEE
-237 KAADISLMLDSYRK
+237 AAAISRMLDSYGK

-272 HISYDDVT
+272 HITYDDIT

-303 GKAESGRKTTNQNNL
+303 GKAESGKEMEQGDP
-318 IKTIDLNYSQAGTE
+318 IKTITLDYSQAGTE

-339 QSYFGPSETPK
+339 KSYFGSSETPK
-350 LQSLKCAHL
+350 LQSLKSAHL
-359 SSAQLSNRNAQL
+359 SSAHLPNRNAQL
-371 TRQDLA
+371 TRQELT
-377 GIENGKT
+377 GIEKGKT

-415 LEDGQEAG
+415 LEDGQEVG
-423 FSFENNKSQS
+423 FSFENNKSQN
-433 YQLTDS
+433 YQLTER

>member
-26 ADSQPS
+26 ANSQPS
-32 FLSKWTTKEDQDIK
+32 FLSKWKVKEGQDIK
-46 PSAGLQEAQ
+46 PSAELQEAQ
-55 GGAEENQAHPSGLSR
+55 GGAEENQARPSVSSR

-90 EDKNGYEAK
+90 ENKNGYEAK

-110 QLEGARQVKE
+110 QLAGVQQVKE

-151 QNQVLR
+151 QNQVFR
-157 GNQASQPMSGLV
+157 GNQTSQPMSGLV
-169 TEAKQTKLSPRISS
+169 TEVKQTKLSPRISS

-190 DKVEFKKKKL
+190 DKVEFKKKKT
-200 GFFSKIWVMVLS
+200 GIFSRIWMMVLS
-212 SLGIMAFLA
+212 SLGIMTFLA
-221 DAGRAWL
+221 NAGITWL

-237 KAADISLMLDSYRK
+237 KAADISLMLNSYRK
-251 DQDLKSDNRPEWI
+251 DQNLKSANRPEWI

-272 HISYDDVT
+272 QITYDDIT
-280 SLFSDFTSSV
+280 SLFLDFTSSV

-303 GKAESGRKTTNQNNL
+303 GKAESGKELDQDDP
-318 IKTIDLNYSQAGTE
+318 IKTIALDYSQAGTE

-339 QSYFGPSETPK
+339 KSHFGSSETPK
-350 LQSLKCAHL
+350 LQSLKCTHL
-359 SSAQLSNRNAQL
+359 SSAQLPNRNAQL
-371 TRQDLA
+371 TRQELS

-393 LPERLDWNGGILG
+393 LPERLDWNRGILSYT
-406 NATLSIYYR
+406 TLSISYR
-415 LEDGQEAG
+415 LEDGQEVS
-423 FSFENNKSQS
+423 FSFEKDDTQS
-433 YQLTDS
+433 YRLKDS
-439 SGLGNEA
+439 SGLASEA
-446 GDAGAQ
+446 GEAGA

>member
-12 KHQSKFKKA
+12 KHQSKFKNA

-26 ADSQPS
+26 ADSHSS
-32 FLSKWTTKEDQDIK
+32 FLSKWKTKEDQDIK
-46 PSAGLQEAQ
+46 PSAKLKEAQ
-55 GGAEENQAHPSGLSR
+55 GGAEENQAHPSGSS
-70 PKVVFPIDS
+70 PSKVVFPTES
-79 SSNEPSAVSSI
+79 SSNERSAISSI
-90 EDKNGYEAK
+90 EDKNDYGAK

-110 QLEGARQVKE
+110 QLAGVQQVKE

-157 GNQASQPMSGLV
+157 VNQASQPMSGLI

-183 NELAREI
+183 NELAREL

-200 GFFSKIWVMVLS
+200 GIFSKIWMMVLS
-212 SLGIMAFLA
+212 SLGIMTFLA
-221 DAGRAWL
+221 NAGITWL

-272 HISYDDVT
+272 HITYDDIT

-303 GKAESGRKTTNQNNL
+303 GKAESGKELDQDDP
-318 IKTIDLNYSQAGTE
+318 IKTIALDYSQAGTE

-339 QSYFGPSETPK
+339 KSHFGSSETPK
-350 LQSLKCAHL
+350 LQSLKCTHL
-359 SSAQLSNRNAQL
+359 SSAQLPNRNAQL
-371 TRQDLA
+371 TRQDLS

-393 LPERLDWNGGILG
+393 LPERLDWNGGILSYT
-406 NATLSIYYR
+406 TLSISYR
-415 LEDGQEAG
+415 LEDGQEVS
-423 FSFENNKSQS
+423 FSFEKDDTQS
-433 YQLTDS
+433 YRLKDS
-439 SGLGNEA
+439 SGLASEA
-446 GDAGAQ
+446 GEAGA

>member
-21 QTKKP
+21 QTKKK
-26 ADSQPS
+26 ADNQPS
-32 FLSKWTTKEDQDIK
+32 FLSKWKTKEDKHIK
-46 PSAGLQEAQ
+46 SSAGLQEAQ
-55 GGAEENQAHPSGLSR
+55 GSPEENQARPSVSS
-70 PKVVFPIDS
+70 PSKVAFPIES
-79 SSNEPSAVSSI
+79 SGNEPSAVSSI
-90 EDKNGYEAK
+90 EDKTGYGAK
-99 TSPQDQPVFSE
+99 PSSQDQPVFSE
-110 QLEGARQVKE
+110 QLEGAQQVKE

-151 QNQVLR
+151 QNQVLG
-157 GNQASQPMSGLV
+157 GNQASQPVSGLV
-169 TEAKQTKLSPRISS
+169 EPKQTKLSPRIST

-200 GFFSKIWVMVLS
+200 GIFSKIWVMVLS
-212 SLGIMAFLA
+212 SLGILTFLA
-221 DAGRAWL
+221 KAGRAWL
-228 EMEKVKDKE
+228 EMEEVKDKE
-237 KAADISLMLDSYRK
+237 RAADISFMLDSYRK

-272 HISYDDVT
+272 HITYDDIT

-290 PNLTKV
+290 PNLTTV

-303 GKAESGRKTTNQNNL
+303 GKAESGKEMEQDDP
-318 IKTIDLNYSQAGTE
+318 IKTIALDYSQAGTE
-332 AKVSLSF
+332 AKVNLSF
-339 QSYFGPSETPK
+339 KSYFGPSETPK

-359 SSAQLSNRNAQL
+359 SSAHLPNRNAQL
-371 TRQDLA
+371 TRQELA
-377 GIENGKT
+377 GIEKGKA

-393 LPERLDWNGGILG
+393 LPECLDWNGGIFG

-415 LEDGQEAG
+415 LEGGQEVG
-423 FSFENNKSQS
+423 FSFENKNSQS
-433 YQLTDS
+433 YQLTES

-446 GDAGAQ
+446 GDAGAH

>member
-26 ADSQPS
+26 ANSQSS
-32 FLSKWTTKEDQDIK
+32 FLSKWKTKEDKHIK
-46 PSAGLQEAQ
+46 SSTGLQEAQ
-55 GGAEENQAHPSGLSR
+55 GSPEENQARPSVSS
-70 PKVVFPIDS
+70 PSKVAFPIES

-90 EDKNGYEAK
+90 ENKNGYEAK

-110 QLEGARQVKE
+110 PLAGVQQAKE

-144 ESLKAKK
+144 ESLKTKK

-157 GNQASQPMSGLV
+157 GNQAIQPMSGLV

-190 DKVEFKKKKL
+190 DKVEFKKNKR
-200 GFFSKIWVMVLS
+200 GIFSKIRVMLLS
-212 SLGIMAFLA
+212 SLGIIASMYSIVEQWKKNDDLK
-221 DAGRAWL
+221 R
-228 EMEKVKDKE
+228 MEE
-237 KAADISLMLDSYRK
+237 AAAISRMLDSYDK
-251 DQDLKSDNRPEWI
+251 NQDLKSANRPEWI

-272 HISYDDVT
+272 HITYDDVT

-303 GKAESGRKTTNQNNL
+303 GKAESGRETNQNDL

-332 AKVSLSF
+332 AKVNLSF
-339 QSYFGPSETPK
+339 KSYLGPSETLK
-350 LQSLKCAHL
+350 LESLKCTHL
-359 SSAQLSNRNAQL
+359 SSAQLPNRNAQL
-371 TRQDLA
+371 TRQDLS

-393 LPERLDWNGGILG
+393 LPERLDWHGGILG

-415 LEDGQEAG
+415 LEDGKEVG
-423 FSFENNKSQS
+423 FSFENNKSQN
-433 YQLTDS
+433 YQLTES
-439 SGLGNEA
+439 SGLASEA
-446 GDAGAQ
+446 GDAGTQ

>member
-12 KHQSKFKKA
+12 KHQSKFKNA

-26 ADSQPS
+26 ADSHSS
-32 FLSKWTTKEDQDIK
+32 FLSKWKTKEDQDIK

-55 GGAEENQAHPSGLSR
+55 GGAEENQTRPSGSS
-70 PKVVFPIDS
+70 PSKVVFPTES

-90 EDKNGYEAK
+90 EDKNGYGAK

-110 QLEGARQVKE
+110 QLAGVQQVKE

-157 GNQASQPMSGLV
+157 GNQASHPVSGLI
-169 TEAKQTKLSPRISS
+169 TEAKQTKLSPRISA

-190 DKVEFKKKKL
+190 DKVEFKKKKT
-200 GFFSKIWVMVLS
+200 GIFSRIWMVILS
-212 SLGIMAFLA
+212 SLGIMTFLA
-221 DAGRAWL
+221 NAGITWL

-237 KAADISLMLDSYRK
+237 KAAAISRMLDSYGK

-272 HISYDDVT
+272 HITYDDIT

-303 GKAESGRKTTNQNNL
+303 GKAESGRETNQDDL

-339 QSYFGPSETPK
+339 KSHFGSSETPK
-350 LQSLKCAHL
+350 LQSLKCTHL
-359 SSAQLSNRNAQL
+359 SSAQLPNRNAQL
-371 TRQDLA
+371 TRQDFS

-393 LPERLDWNGGILG
+393 LPERLDWNGGILSYT
-406 NATLSIYYR
+406 TLSISYR
-415 LEDGQEAG
+415 LEDGQEVS
-423 FSFENNKSQS
+423 FSFEKDDTQS
-433 YQLTDS
+433 YRLKDS
-439 SGLGNEA
+439 SGLASEA
-446 GDAGAQ
+446 GEAGA

>member
-26 ADSQPS
+26 ANSQPS
-32 FLSKWTTKEDQDIK
+32 FLSKWKTKEEQDIK
-46 PSAGLQEAQ
+46 PSAGWQEAQ
-55 GGAEENQAHPSGLSR
+55 GGAEENQARPSGSS
-70 PKVVFPIDS
+70 PSKEVFPIDS

-90 EDKNGYEAK
+90 EVKTK
-99 TSPQDQPVFSE
+99 TSSQDQPVFPE
-110 QLEGARQVKE
+110 QLEGVQQVKE

-144 ESLKAKK
+144 ESLKTNK
-151 QNQVLR
+151 QNQVLG
-157 GNQASQPMSGLV
+157 GNQASQPVSDLV
-169 TEAKQTKLSPRISS
+169 TEPNQKKLSPRISS

-190 DKVEFKKKKL
+190 DKIEFKKKKL
-200 GFFSKIWVMVLS
+200 GFFSKIWVKVLS

-221 DAGRAWL
+221 KAGITWL

-237 KAADISLMLDSYRK
+237 KAAAISRMLDSYIK

-272 HISYDDVT
+272 HLTYGDIT
-280 SLFSDFTSSV
+280 SLFSDFTSLV
-290 PNLTKV
+290 PNLTTV

-303 GKAESGRKTTNQNNL
+303 GKAESGKEMEQGDP

-332 AKVSLSF
+332 AKVNLSF
-339 QSYFGPSETPK
+339 KSYLGPSETLK
-350 LQSLKCAHL
+350 LESLKCTHL
-359 SSAQLSNRNAQL
+359 SSAQLPNRNAQL
-371 TRQDLA
+371 TRQDLS
-377 GIENGKT
+377 GIEKGKT

-393 LPERLDWNGGILG
+393 LPERLDWHGGILSYT
-406 NATLSIYYR
+406 TLSISYR
-415 LEDGQEAG
+415 LEDGQEVS
-423 FSFENNKSQS
+423 FSFEKDDTQS
-433 YQLTDS
+433 YRLKDS
-439 SGLGNEA
+439 SGLASEA
-446 GDAGAQ
+446 GDAGAR

>member
-26 ADSQPS
+26 ASQSS
-32 FLSKWTTKEDQDIK
+32 FLSKWKTKEDKHIK
-46 PSAGLQEAQ
+46 PSAGLKEAQ
-55 GGAEENQAHPSGLSR
+55 GGAEKNKARPSGSS
-70 PKVVFPIDS
+70 PSKVVFPIES
-79 SSNEPSAVSSI
+79 SSNERSAISSI
-90 EDKNGYEAK
+90 EDKNDYGAK
-99 TSPQDQPVFSE
+99 TSSQDQPMFSE
-110 QLEGARQVKE
+110 QLAGAQQVKE

-144 ESLKAKK
+144 ESLKANK
-151 QNQVLR
+151 QNQILR
-157 GNQASQPMSGLV
+157 GNQASQPVSGLV

-200 GFFSKIWVMVLS
+200 GFFSKIWVKVLS

-221 DAGRAWL
+221 KAGITWL

-237 KAADISLMLDSYRK
+237 KAAAISRMLDSYGK
-251 DQDLKSDNRPEWI
+251 NQDLKSANRPEWI

-272 HISYDDVT
+272 HITYDDVT

-303 GKAESGRKTTNQNNL
+303 GKAESGRETNQDGP
-318 IKTIDLNYSQAGTE
+318 IKTIDLNYSQGGTE
-332 AKVSLSF
+332 ARVNLSF
-339 QSYFGPSETPK
+339 KSYLGPSETPK
-350 LQSLKCAHL
+350 LESLKCTHL
-359 SSAQLSNRNAQL
+359 SSAHLPNRNAQL
-371 TRQDLA
+371 TRQELA
-377 GIENGKT
+377 GMEKGKT
-384 YQEIVSQLG
+384 YQELVSQLG
-393 LPERLDWNGGILG
+393 LPERLDWHGGILG

-415 LEDGQEAG
+415 LEDGKEVG
-423 FSFENNKSQS
+423 FSFENNKSQN
-433 YQLTDS
+433 YQLTES
-439 SGLGNEA
+439 SGLESEA

>member
-21 QTKKP
+21 QTKKK
-26 ADSQPS
+26 ADNQPS
-32 FLSKWTTKEDQDIK
+32 FLSKWKTKEDQDIK
-46 PSAGLQEAQ
+46 PSARLKEAQ
-55 GGAEENQAHPSGLSR
+55 GGSKENQARPSVSS
-70 PKVVFPIDS
+70 PSKVAFPIES
-79 SSNEPSAVSSI
+79 SSNELSAVSSI
-90 EDKNGYEAK
+90 EDKTGYGAK
-99 TSPQDQPVFSE
+99 TSSQDQLVFSE
-110 QLEGARQVKE
+110 QLEGVQQVKE

-151 QNQVLR
+151 QNQVLG
-157 GNQASQPMSGLV
+157 GNQASQPVSGLV
-169 TEAKQTKLSPRISS
+169 EPKQTKLSPRISS

-212 SLGIMAFLA
+212 SLGILTFLA
-221 DAGRAWL
+221 EAGKTWL
-228 EMEKVKDKE
+228 EIEEVKDKE
-237 KAADISLMLDSYRK
+237 RAADISFMLDSYRK

-272 HISYDDVT
+272 HTSYDDVT

-290 PNLTKV
+290 PNLTTV

-303 GKAESGRKTTNQNNL
+303 GKAESGKEMEQDDL
-318 IKTIDLNYSQAGTE
+318 IKTIALDYSQAGTE
-332 AKVSLSF
+332 AKVKLSF
-339 QSYFGPSETPK
+339 KSYLGPSETLK
-350 LQSLKCAHL
+350 LESLKCTHL
-359 SSAQLSNRNAQL
+359 SSAHLPNRNAQL
-371 TRQDLA
+371 TRQDLS
-377 GIENGKT
+377 GIEKGKT

-393 LPERLDWNGGILG
+393 LPERLDWNGGIFG

-415 LEDGQEAG
+415 LEDGQEVG

>member
-21 QTKKP
+21 QTKKK
-26 ADSQPS
+26 ADNQPS
-32 FLSKWTTKEDQDIK
+32 FLSKWKTKEDQDIK
-46 PSAGLQEAQ
+46 PSARLKEAQ
-55 GGAEENQAHPSGLSR
+55 GGSKENQTRPSVSS
-70 PKVVFPIDS
+70 PSKVAFPIES
-79 SSNEPSAVSSI
+79 SSNELSAVSSI
-90 EDKNGYEAK
+90 EDKTGYGAK
-99 TSPQDQPVFSE
+99 TSSQDQLVFSE
-110 QLEGARQVKE
+110 QLEGAQQVKE
-120 PLSLLS
+120 PLS
-126 QNLLELKQ
+126 QNLLEVEQ

-151 QNQVLR
+151 QNQVLG
-157 GNQASQPMSGLV
+157 GNQASQPVSGLV
-169 TEAKQTKLSPRISS
+169 EPKQTKLSPRISS

-212 SLGIMAFLA
+212 SLGILTFLA
-221 DAGRAWL
+221 EAGKTWL

-237 KAADISLMLDSYRK
+237 KAAAISRMLDSYGK

-290 PNLTKV
+290 PNLTTV

-303 GKAESGRKTTNQNNL
+303 GKAESGKEMEQDDL
-318 IKTIDLNYSQAGTE
+318 IKTIALDYSQAGTE
-332 AKVSLSF
+332 AKVKLSF
-339 QSYFGPSETPK
+339 KSYLGPSETLK
-350 LQSLKCAHL
+350 LESLKCTHL
-359 SSAQLSNRNAQL
+359 SSAHLPNRNAQL
-371 TRQDLA
+371 TRQDLS
-377 GIENGKT
+377 GIEKGKT

-393 LPERLDWNGGILG
+393 LPERLDWNGGIFG

-415 LEDGQEAG
+415 LEDGQEVG

>member
-26 ADSQPS
+26 ANSQSS
-32 FLSKWTTKEDQDIK
+32 FLSKWKTKEDKHIK
-46 PSAGLQEAQ
+46 PSAGLKEVQ
-55 GGAEENQAHPSGLSR
+55 GGPKENHPR
-70 PKVVFPIDS
+70 PSVSSPSKMAFPIES
-79 SSNEPSAVSSI
+79 SSNEPSAVFSI
-90 EDKNGYEAK
+90 EDKTGYGTK
-99 TSPQDQPVFSE
+99 INYQDQPVFSE
-110 QLEGARQVKE
+110 QLEGAQQVKE

-151 QNQVLR
+151 QNQVLG
-157 GNQASQPMSGLV
+157 GNQASQLVSGLV
-169 TEAKQTKLSPRISS
+169 EPKQTKLSPRISS

-212 SLGIMAFLA
+212 SLGILTFLA
-221 DAGRAWL
+221 EAGKTWL

-237 KAADISLMLDSYRK
+237 KVAAISLMLDSYGK

-290 PNLTKV
+290 PNLTTV

-303 GKAESGRKTTNQNNL
+303 GKAESGKEMEQDDL
-318 IKTIDLNYSQAGTE
+318 IKTIALDYSQAGTE
-332 AKVSLSF
+332 AKVNLSF
-339 QSYFGPSETPK
+339 KSYFGPSETPK
-350 LQSLKCAHL
+350 LQSLKCAHF
-359 SSAQLSNRNAQL
+359 SSAHLPNRNAQL
-371 TRQDLA
+371 TRQELA
-377 GIENGKT
+377 GIEKGKT

-415 LEDGQEAG
+415 LEDGQEVG